1 MATRPN
7 KQAFDYGIMRSAAK
21 HWRQRQG
28 VRRQTR
34 RMLEQRRYD
43 KADTKER
50 LAKRVNRLL
59 DRVRRSS
66 VRVETLTPELA
77 SLAARRPVTAD
88 EISNAFVERVIGAT
102 RDFLSIDFLE
112 RGLYIN
118 RCVGRVVTSLGGGRQ
133 AFGTGFLVS
142 PTLLMT
148 NNHVLADEE
157 EADASSVE
165 FDYQVDRFGQPLIL
179 HRFDLEPKTFFLTD
193 SKLDYALV
201 AVKSSSH
208 QGRSLGEYTWCSL
221 IGEEGKIRIG
231 EMVNIIQHPRGEMKQ
246 VVIRENQLFDLLEL
260 FAHYGSDTERGSS
273 GSPVFNDQWEVIA
286 LHHSGVPKTNKAGK
300 PLDVDGKLWR
310 KGRDDPDRLAWVANE
325 GVRVSR
331 LVKHIKAAKIRP
343 HEEELRREFL
353 ASPEPSRSFATA
365 PEAARADAQ
374 GLSVRASTPAAV
386 MSGNVLTIT
395 LPIRVAV
402 ALGTVGGLDAPD
414 QGSATRLLSGDE
426 SEPGLEAIKPE
437 PNYAGRPGYRPKFL
451 GLPVPLPVLSNA
463 VRAKAFRQD
472 GVGGA
477 TAFEL
482 KYHHFSVIMNRE
494 RRLAFVAAVN
504 FDASAKFRHPRR
516 DKDRWFVDPRVDPA
530 FQAGDEFYA

>member
-7 KQAFDYGIMRSAAK
+7 KQAFDYGIMRSAVK

-118 RCVGRVVTSLGGGRQ
+118 RSVGRVVTSLGGGRQ

-148 NNHVLADEE
+148 NNHVLPNEE

-193 SKLDYALV
+193 PKLDYALV
-201 AVKSSSH
+201 A
-208 QGRSLGEYTWCSL
+208 
-221 IGEEGKIRIG
+221 
-231 EMVNIIQHPRGEMKQ
+231 
-246 VVIRENQLFDLLEL
+246 
-260 FAHYGSDTERGSS
+260 
-273 GSPVFNDQWEVIA
+273 
-286 LHHSGVPKTNKAGK
+286 
-300 PLDVDGKLWR
+300 
-310 KGRDDPDRLAWVANE
+310 
-325 GVRVSR
+325 
-331 LVKHIKAAKIRP
+331 
-343 HEEELRREFL
+343 
-353 ASPEPSRSFATA
+353 
-365 PEAARADAQ
+365 
-374 GLSVRASTPAAV
+374 
-386 MSGNVLTIT
+386 
-395 LPIRVAV
+395 
-402 ALGTVGGLDAPD
+402 
-414 QGSATRLLSGDE
+414 
-426 SEPGLEAIKPE
+426 
-437 PNYAGRPGYRPKFL
+437 
-451 GLPVPLPVLSNA
+451 
-463 VRAKAFRQD
+463 
-472 GVGGA
+472 
-477 TAFEL
+477 
-482 KYHHFSVIMNRE
+482 
-494 RRLAFVAAVN
+494 
-504 FDASAKFRHPRR
+504 
-516 DKDRWFVDPRVDPA
+516 
-530 FQAGDEFYA
+530 